1 MRSDIETIMEKA
13 LKPIMNINDA
23 ELMEFGSPGG
33 KFKAKLGRMGPALG
47 AEKLGVNITIV
58 EPGKRAFP
66 FHVHH
71 AIEEMF
77 FIIEGEGEYRFGK
90 EVHPIKKGDL
100 LSAPCGGP
108 ERAHQ
113 IINTG
118 DATLKYLAISTN
130 DKMDMVE
137 YPDSGKFAAF
147 SSEDGS
153 DEKARIRYVG
163 RTASAVGYFDG
174 EDD

>member
-1 MRSDIETIMEKA
+1 MTKGSS
-13 LKPIMNINDA
+13 KPVLNIDDA
-23 ELMEFGSPGG
+23 ELMDFVSPNE
-33 KFKAKLGRMGPALG
+33 KFKARLGRMGPALG
-47 AEKLGVNITIV
+47 AENLGAMLTIV

-71 AIEEMF
+71 ATEEMF
-77 FIIEGEGEYRFGK
+77 FVIEGEGEYRFG
-90 EVHPIKKGDL
+90 EDVYPIRKGDL

-113 IINTG
+113 IINTSK
-118 DATLKYLAISTN
+118 DTLKYLAISAGG
-130 DKMDMVE
+130 KMDVVE

-153 DEKARIRYVG
+153 REKARVRYVG
-163 RTASAVGYFDG
+163 RASSAVDYFDG

>member
-1 MRSDIETIMEKA
+1 MT
-13 LKPIMNINDA
+13 KPILNIDDA
-23 ELMEFGSPGG
+23 EFMDFASPNG

-47 AEKLGVNITIV
+47 LDKLGVNMTVV

-71 AIEEMF
+71 ATEEMF
-77 FIIEGEGEYRFGK
+77 FIIDGEGEYRFG
-90 EVHPIKKGDL
+90 EETFPVGKGDL

-113 IINTG
+113 IVNTG
-118 DATLKYLAISTN
+118 KEPLKYLSVSAGG
-130 DKMDMVE
+130 KMDVVE

-153 DEKARIRYVG
+153 SEKARLRYVG
-163 RTASAVGYFDG
+163 RTSSAVDYFDG

>member
-1 MRSDIETIMEKA
+1 MTKSVINISD
-13 LKPIMNINDA
+13 PD
-23 ELMEFGSPGG
+23 LMEFGSPKG
-33 KFKAKLGRMGPALG
+33 KFKARLGRMGPALG
-47 AEKLGVNITIV
+47 LEKLGVNVTIV

-77 FIIEGEGEYRFGK
+77 FIIEGEGEYRFGA
-90 EVHPIKKGDL
+90 ETHPVKPGDL

-113 IINTG
+113 IVNTG
-118 DATLKYLAISTN
+118 DAALKYLAISTMEN
-130 DKMDMVE
+130 MDVVE
-137 YPDSGKFAAF
+137 YPDSGKFLAF
-147 SSEDGS
+147 SSDDDS
-153 DEKARIRYVG
+153 PQTARVRYIG
-163 RTASAVGYFDG
+163 RQETSLGYYDG

>member
-1 MRSDIETIMEKA
+1 MT
-13 LKPIMNINDA
+13 KPIFNINDA

-33 KFKAKLGRMGPALG
+33 KFKAKLGRMSPALG

-77 FIIEGEGEYRFGK
+77 FIIEGEGEYRFGEETYPVK
-90 EVHPIKKGDL
+90 PGDL
-100 LSAPCGGP
+100 LAAPCGGP

-113 IINTG
+113 IVNTG
-118 DATLKYLAISTN
+118 EKTLKYLAISTMEN
-130 DKMDMVE
+130 LDVVE
-137 YPDSGKFAAF
+137 YPDSDKFLAF
-147 SSEDGS
+147 SSEDGNPQT
-153 DEKARIRYVG
+153 ARVRFIG
-163 RTASAVGYFDG
+163 RQDMTLGYYDG
-174 EDD
+174 EDQE

>member
-1 MRSDIETIMEKA
+1 MTKHV
-13 LKPIMNINDA
+13 MNIDDA
-23 ELMEFGSPGG
+23 ELMDFGSPNG
-33 KFKAKLGRMGPALG
+33 KFKARLGRMGPALG

-77 FIIEGEGEYRFGK
+77 YIIDGEGEYRFGA
-90 EVHPIKKGDL
+90 ETHPIRKGDL
-100 LSAPCGGP
+100 LSAPTGGP

-118 DATLKYLAISTN
+118 KDMLKYLAISTM

-153 DEKARIRYVG
+153 REKARIRYVG
-163 RTASAVGYFDG
+163 RADSAVGYFDG

>member
-1 MRSDIETIMEKA
+1 MK
-13 LKPIMNINDA
+13 KPILNIDDA
-23 ELMEFGSPGG
+23 ELMDFGSPGG

-47 AEKLGVNITIV
+47 AEKLGANITIV

-90 EVHPIKKGDL
+90 ETHPIRKGDL

-108 ERAHQ
+108 DRAHQ
-113 IINTG
+113 IVNTG
-118 DATLKYLAISTN
+118 DRTLKYLAFSTMEN
-130 DKMDMVE
+130 LDVVE
-137 YPDSGKFAAF
+137 YPDSNKFLAF
-147 SSEDGS
+147 SSEDGNPQS
-153 DEKARIRYVG
+153 ARVRFIG
-163 RTASAVGYFDG
+163 RQGMSLGYYDG
-174 EDD
+174 EDQE

>member
-1 MRSDIETIMEKA
+1 MT
-13 LKPIMNINDA
+13 KPILNIDDA
-23 ELMEFGSPGG
+23 ELMDFGSPGG
-33 KFKAKLGRMGPALG
+33 KFKARLGRMGPALG
-47 AEKLGVNITIV
+47 AEKLGAMLTIV

-77 FIIEGEGEYRFGK
+77 FIIDGEGEYRFGEETHK
-90 EVHPIKKGDL
+90 IKPGDL

-113 IINTG
+113 IVNTG
-118 DATLKYLAISTN
+118 DNTLKYNAFSTMEN
-130 DKMDMVE
+130 MDVVE
-137 YPDSGKFAAF
+137 YPDSEKFLAF

-153 DEKARIRYVG
+153 PQTARMRFIG
-163 RTASAVGYFDG
+163 RQGSAVDYFDG
-174 EDD
+174 EE

>member
-1 MRSDIETIMEKA
+1 MTNPV
-13 LKPIMNINDA
+13 LNIDDA
-23 ELMEFGSPGG
+23 ELIDFASPNG

-47 AEKLGVNITIV
+47 LEKLGAMLTIV

-71 AIEEMF
+71 ATEEMF
-77 FIIEGEGEYRFGK
+77 FIIDGEGEYRFG
-90 EVHPIKKGDL
+90 EETHPVKPGDL

-113 IINTG
+113 IVNTG
-118 DATLKYLAISTN
+118 KEPLKYLSVSAGG
-130 DKMDMVE
+130 KMDVVE

-153 DEKARIRYVG
+153 REKARLRYVG
-163 RTASAVGYFDG
+163 RTSSELDYFDG